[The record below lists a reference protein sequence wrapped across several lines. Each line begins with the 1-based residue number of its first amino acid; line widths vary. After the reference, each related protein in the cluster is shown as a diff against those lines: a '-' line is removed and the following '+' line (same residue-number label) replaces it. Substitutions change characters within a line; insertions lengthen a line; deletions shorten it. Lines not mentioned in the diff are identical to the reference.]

1 MVRDSVHEFF
11 VYAYTVAL
19 QQLWRLAEIFQ
30 QKFNCYTIVHF
41 LNDLFDF
48 VVNNIYKEYLY
59 CTVYLV
65 VYDSLRLKDY
75 SFRQNYTYRE
85 KLSISGKPVLI
96 ITIMKDFYDLDV

>member
-30 QKFNCYTIVHF
+30 QKFNCYTTVHF

-48 VVNNIYKEYLY
+48 VVNNTQRIFVLH
-59 CTVYLV
+59 
-65 VYDSLRLKDY
+65 RLF
-75 SFRQNYTYRE
+75 SC
-85 KLSISGKPVLI
+85 I
-96 ITIMKDFYDLDV
+96 